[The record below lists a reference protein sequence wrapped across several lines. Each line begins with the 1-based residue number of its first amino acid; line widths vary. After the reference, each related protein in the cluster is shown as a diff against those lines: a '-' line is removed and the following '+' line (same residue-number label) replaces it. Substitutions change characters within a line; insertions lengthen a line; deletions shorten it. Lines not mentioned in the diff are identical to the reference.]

1 MLLSNIPLPIKTRKS
16 CPKHSTQIRLISQQK
31 SPCNLMPSLSFIH
44 NLQIFKMMIN

>member
-31 SPCNLMPSLSFIH
+31 ITMYLNAINIIH
-44 NLQIFKMMIN
+44 S